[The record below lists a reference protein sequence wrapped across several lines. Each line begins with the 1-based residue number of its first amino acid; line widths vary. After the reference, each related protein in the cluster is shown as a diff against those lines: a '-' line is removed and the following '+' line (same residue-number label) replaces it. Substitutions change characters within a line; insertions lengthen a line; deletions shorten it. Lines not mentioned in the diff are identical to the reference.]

1 MPAEIK
7 ILEIRDIATCIP
19 ILAIRFEATES
30 TEPLKENQLI
40 RHAGWSFNTPVVE
53 IRRLIE
59 TDSPKWLSSNSL
71 YTFDDPLSTFSIA
84 LKELRV
90 NWKHYSDGDV
100 IECGFL
106 SGRATYKQGSD
117 IQ

>member
-7 ILEIRDIATCIP
+7 ILEIRDVATCIP
-19 ILAIRFEATES
+19 IIAIRFETTETS
-30 TEPLKENQLI
+30 ENPKENKLI

-53 IRRLIE
+53 IRRLTE
-59 TDSPKWLSSNSL
+59 TEQPKWLSSNSL

-84 LKELRV
+84 LKELRI
-90 NWKHYSDGDV
+90 NWENYSSGDV

-106 SGRATYKQGSD
+106 SGRAEDEQGSD
-117 IQ
+117 L

>member
-7 ILEIRDIATCIP
+7 ILEIRDVATCIP

-30 TEPLKENQLI
+30 ANLLKENQLI
-40 RHAGWSFNTPVVE
+40 RYAGWSFDTPVVE

-59 TDSPKWLSSNSL
+59 TEQPKWLSSNSL
-71 YTFDDPLSTFSIA
+71 YIFDDPLSTFSIA
-84 LKELRV
+84 LKELRI
-90 NWKHYSDGDV
+90 NWENYSSGDV

-106 SGRATYKQGSD
+106 SGRAEHKQGSD
-117 IQ
+117 L